1 MTKLQFN
8 PNANCSKVIESEF
21 NGCISSGIDV
31 YIAGVDSEGVTL
43 GAWRYGCGHPKAFT
57 LTLRGKGVCVGGY
70 LKKELTDGFDLRGK
84 KAFIEICGTMRN
96 RTIKLKLADA
106 ARRMAC
112 PDVAMVSFDP
122 QYKDD

>member
-1 MTKLQFN
+1 MKLMFN
-8 PNANCSKVIESEF
+8 PNANCSKVIESVF

-31 YIAGVDSEGVTL
+31 CIVGTDSEGVTL
-43 GAWRYGCGHPKAFT
+43 GPWRFGNALPKAFT
-57 LTLRGKGVCVGGY
+57 LTQRRTGSCVGGY
-70 LKKELTDGFDLRGK
+70 LKQSLTDGFDLRGK
-84 KAFIEICGTMRN
+84 KCFIEICGSMRN
-96 RTIKLKLADA
+96 RTIKIKLADA